1 MIVVFLPS
9 VRLPYSGAASGFM
22 VHQKAVGKASPA
34 VFSCQ
39 LLLPSKE
46 EFARMHFKTAEQ
58 ARQPTFAAIK
68 PMR

>member
-39 LLLPSKE
+39 LLLPGKE
-46 EFARMHFKTAEQ
+46 EFARNALQNDGIRRDSPYLH
-58 ARQPTFAAIK
+58 R
-68 PMR
+68 